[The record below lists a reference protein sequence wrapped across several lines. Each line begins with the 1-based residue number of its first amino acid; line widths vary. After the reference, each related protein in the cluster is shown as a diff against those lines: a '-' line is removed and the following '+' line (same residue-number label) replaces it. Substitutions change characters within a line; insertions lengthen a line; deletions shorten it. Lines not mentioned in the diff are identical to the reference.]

1 MVVLDKMES
10 VAEQAFLATAKAV
23 KSELDYASEEFRLYS
38 SLNEVAKNA
47 FERCTKEVLDA
58 RVFVEKIAD
67 TEKKIHC

>member
-1 MVVLDKMES
+1 VRDEDGNAIEHDENEVVVLGKMES

-47 FERCTKEVLDA
+47 F
-58 RVFVEKIAD
+58 
-67 TEKKIHC
+67 